1 MKCRAVLSVVF
12 AVLAL
17 SACAVS
23 SRIRQPIEGDW
34 VITSATLAGEPLPPS
49 AISDSKL
56 HLDAGRYEFQ
66 NDRGDYVVL
75 QGTPAGL
82 DIHGTD
88 GPNAGRTIL
97 AIFKFKDDTMTV
109 AYDLSGTNRPMRF
122 ESRPGTREYLV
133 LYRRA
138 P

>member
-1 MKCRAVLSVVF
+1 MKRRSVLSVAIVAF
-12 AVLAL
+12 AL
-17 SACAVS
+17 SACAGA
-23 SRIRQPIEGDW
+23 SRVRQPIEGDW
-34 VITSATLAGEPLPPS
+34 VITSATLAGQPLPPS

-75 QGTPAGL
+75 QGTPAAL

-97 AIFKFKDDTMTV
+97 AIFRLKDDTMTIV
-109 AYDLSGTNRPMRF
+109 YDLSGTTRPLRF
-122 ESRPGTREYLV
+122 ESRPGTREYMV
-133 LYRRA
+133 LYRRT